1 MTDINIDDFFK
12 DGAKVLSQLY
22 SVFPRR
28 HSIFVEDICGPEE
41 PDEFG
46 MRSQRHMSCFGTL
59 LWLGEEGY
67 LRYEDVIRQEAID
80 QAVLSAR
87 CFTLLSTPA
96 STAHL
101 TGTHAGAAEL
111 PRSVRTEQSTSIHRL
126 RTALKQKSSAQLR
139 SAMVDLMEQ
148 MNA

>member
-22 SVFPRR
+22 TVFPRR
-28 HSIFVEDICGPEE
+28 HSIFVENICGAEE

-46 MRSQRHMSCFGTL
+46 LHGARHMSCFGTL
-59 LWLGEEGY
+59 LWLGEEGF

-87 CFTLLSTPA
+87 CFTVLSRPSLEA
-96 STAHL
+96 IDSTDTDQL
-101 TGTHAGAAEL
+101 PGSIRAE
-111 PRSVRTEQSTSIHRL
+111 RATSIHRI
-126 RTALKQKSSAQLR
+126 RQALKQKSSAQIR
-139 SAMVDLMEQ
+139 SVMVDLLEQ

>member
-12 DGAKVLSQLY
+12 DGARVLSQLY

-28 HSIFVEDICGPEE
+28 HSIFVEDICGAEE

-67 LRYEDVIRQEAID
+67 LRYEEAIRQEAID

-87 CFTLLSTPA
+87 CFTVLSTPIA
-96 STAHL
+96 DSPAMQSDHL
-101 TGTHAGAAEL
+101 PH
-111 PRSVRTEQSTSIHRL
+111 SVRTEQSTNIHRIRL
-126 RTALKQKSSAQLR
+126 ALKEKSSAQLR
-139 SAMVDLMEQ
+139 DVMVELMEQ

>member
-12 DGAKVLSQLY
+12 DGARVLSQLY

-28 HSIFVEDICGPEE
+28 HSIFVEDICGAEE

-67 LRYEDVIRQEAID
+67 LRYEEAIRQEAID

-87 CFTLLSTPA
+87 CFTVLSTPIA
-96 STAHL
+96 NSPAMQSDHL
-101 TGTHAGAAEL
+101 PH
-111 PRSVRTEQSTSIHRL
+111 SVRTEQSTKNGPHSCSDFLIANL
-126 RTALKQKSSAQLR
+126 PVPATAEYQHAGKTHP
-139 SAMVDLMEQ
+139 D
-148 MNA
+148 

>member
-87 CFTLLSTPA
+87 CFTVLSTPA
-96 STAHL
+96 SNAHL
-101 TGTHAGAAEL
+101 ANAASEL
-111 PRSVRTEQSTSIHRL
+111 PHSVRTEQSTSIHRL
-126 RTALKQKSSAQLR
+126 RMALKQRSSSQLR

>member
-12 DGAKVLSQLY
+12 DGARALSQLY

-28 HSIFVEDICGPEE
+28 HSIFVEDICGADE

-46 MRSQRHMSCFGTL
+46 LHSARHMSCLGTL

-67 LRYEDVIRQEAID
+67 LRYEDVIRQEAVD

-87 CFTLLSTPA
+87 CFTVLSRPILDSDCA
-96 STAHL
+96 DIDQ
-101 TGTHAGAAEL
+101 L
-111 PRSVRTEQSTSIHRL
+111 PGSVRAERATRIHRI
-126 RTALKQKSSAQLR
+126 RQALKQKSSAQIR
-139 SAMVDLMEQ
+139 SVMVDLMEQ

>member
-1 MTDINIDDFFK
+1 
-12 DGAKVLSQLY
+12 
-22 SVFPRR
+22 
-28 HSIFVEDICGPEE
+28 
-41 PDEFG
+41 

-96 STAHL
+96 ANVEM
-101 TGTHAGAAEL
+101 ADAAEL
-111 PRSVRTEQSTSIHRL
+111 PHTVRTEQSTSIHRL
-126 RTALKQKSSAQLR
+126 RLALKQKSSAQLR

-148 MNA
+148 MNS

>member
-12 DGAKVLSQLY
+12 DGAKVLSTLY

-67 LRYEDVIRQEAID
+67 LRYEEVIRQAID

-87 CFTLLSTPA
+87 CFTVLSTPA
-96 STAHL
+96 AIDEQHDTAHL
-101 TGTHAGAAEL
+101 PH
-111 PRSVRTEQSTSIHRL
+111 SVRAERATSIHRI
-126 RTALKQKSSAQLR
+126 REALKQKSSAQIR
-139 SAMVDLMEQ
+139 SVMVDVMEQ